1 MYEYLSL
8 VESVRDGAEV
18 GRRTLLRL
26 GEVTALRESGRL
38 ERVVAALES
47 RLREERVGV
56 RALAAEGAPAVA
68 AVASVAALWRRLGFD
83 GHFAGVGS
91 GRAAAVG
98 DAVFAVAAN
107 WLVAPCSKRRLAEWA
122 ETDVVMP
129 EWWSAPS
136 LNQHYRALDAVA
148 AAKGR
153 DRGAPVCAAVRPVE
167 SGPEAG
173 VP

>member
-1 MYEYLSL
+1 M
-8 VESVRDGAEV
+8 
-18 GRRTLLRL
+18 
-26 GEVTALRESGRL
+26 
-38 ERVVAALES
+38 
-47 RLREERVGV
+47 
-56 RALAAEGAPAVA
+56 
-68 AVASVAALWRRLGFD
+68 AALWRRLGFD

-98 DAVFAVAAN
+98 DAVFAVA
-107 WLVAPCSKRRLAEWA
+107 PCSKRRLTEWA

-136 LNQHYRALDAVA
+136 LNQYYRALDAVA

-173 VP
+173 VL